1 MFGGLS
7 KREQSPATY
16 LSNPSCS
23 RWSVIDIDRP
33 ASSAYPSSKTR
44 SIAMPKGHHPQD
56 DGTSSKLLSPDE
68 ARSPHTIDKLTDPS
82 SFFLNII
89 EDVGRNSCCT
99 KGTQTRL
106 SVLSQSAQRLVMGS
120 VNTLTPGQLA
130 ARKVFLWEG
139 ARRCALPG
147 DHHDQ

>member
-1 MFGGLS
+1 
-7 KREQSPATY
+7 
-16 LSNPSCS
+16 
-23 RWSVIDIDRP
+23 
-33 ASSAYPSSKTR
+33 
-44 SIAMPKGHHPQD
+44 
-56 DGTSSKLLSPDE
+56 
-68 ARSPHTIDKLTDPS
+68 
-82 SFFLNII
+82 LNII